1 MDNGIK
7 HIVFRFF
14 SYQKMADMLTEV
26 SQAFNTLCVKYPR
39 LKSILE
45 RCYSEIR
52 NSELQVKESADESQ
66 AQKKQ
71 KVRKVLEESIDM
83 RPLNTTFDSLLT
95 ETVKTEDEL
104 IAVLKRLTEAQAQDK
119 KKILSFA
126 ARQGLLLKGA
136 KERFNATMYKHVRN
150 SCDFSSSYANFL
162 ISLYRL
168 FERYPRLNYCCVA
181 LRFFCANMKLIQ
193 QICNENQV
201 FWTNLSSLN

>member
-1 MDNGIK
+1 
-7 HIVFRFF
+7 
-14 SYQKMADMLTEV
+14 MLTEV
-26 SQAFNTLCVKYPR
+26 SQAFNTLSAKYPR

-52 NSELQVKESADESQ
+52 NSEQENDGADELQ

-71 KVRKVLEESIDM
+71 KVKQVLEASIDM
-83 RPLNTTFDSLLT
+83 RPLNITFDSLLT
-95 ETVKTEDEL
+95 ETARTEDEL
-104 IAVLKRLTEAQAQDK
+104 IEVLKRLSEAQAQEK

-126 ARQGLLLKGA
+126 ARQGQLLKQA

-168 FERYPRLNYCCVA
+168 FEKYPRLNYCCVA
-181 LRFFCANMKLIQ
+181 VRFFCANMKLIQ
-193 QICNENQV
+193 QICNENQG
-201 FWTNLSSLN
+201 FWSRHLSDAPFTPKLEHV

>member
-1 MDNGIK
+1 
-7 HIVFRFF
+7 
-14 SYQKMADMLTEV
+14 MLTEV

-45 RCYSEIR
+45 RCYREIR
-52 NSELQVKESADESQ
+52 NLEREQESVDESQ

-71 KVRKVLEESIDM
+71 KVRKVLEDSIDM
-83 RPLNTTFDSLLT
+83 RPLNDLFLNTTFDSLLT
-95 ETVKTEDEL
+95 ETATTENEL
-104 IAVLKRLTEAQAQDK
+104 IEVLKRLTEAQAQEK

-136 KERFNATMYKHVRN
+136 KERFTATMYKHVRN

-168 FERYPRLNYCCVA
+168 FEKYPRLNYCCVA
-181 LRFFCANMKLIQ
+181 VRFFCANMKLIQ
-193 QICNENQV
+193 QICNENQA
-201 FWTNLSSLN
+201 FWSHLSKLETL